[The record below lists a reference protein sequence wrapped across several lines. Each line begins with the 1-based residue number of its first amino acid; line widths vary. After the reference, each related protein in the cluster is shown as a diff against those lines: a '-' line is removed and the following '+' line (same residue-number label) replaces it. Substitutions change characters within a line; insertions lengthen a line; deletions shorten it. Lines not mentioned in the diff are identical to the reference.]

1 MTKKS
6 NAVDNESDYEVVGVS
21 QGNKPGG
28 IVSVR
33 LKPDEMELLVA
44 LSEVS
49 GRTLSETMRLG
60 LRCLGE
66 KPALATGSNVSRL
79 RLDTRGTEAVTE
91 LSTRH
96 EEWSQPITSPVML
109 ILG

>member
-1 MTKKS
+1 MAKKS
-6 NAVDNESDYEVVGVS
+6 TAHDNENDYEVVEVS

-33 LKPDEMELLVA
+33 LKPDEMELLMA
-44 LSEVS
+44 LSEAS

-66 KPALATGSNVSRL
+66 KPSQATGSRMADL
-79 RLDTRGTEAVTE
+79 RLDTRGTQAVTDY
-91 LSTRH
+91 SPQH
-96 EEWSQPITSPVML
+96 VEWSRPSVTAVKL
-109 ILG
+109 VLR